1 MRNVR
6 SVVFDLDGT
15 LIDSAP
21 DLRRAVNR
29 LLAAESRS
37 ILDLDAVVG
46 MIGDG
51 AQKLVER
58 AFEATGGLDDAHDLD
73 DLTARFLGFYE
84 GRATEMT
91 HPYPGVVE
99 TLQWLQSEGLSLGIC
114 TNKPEAPTRE
124 ILRDLSLDTYFDAV
138 FGGDTLD
145 GVKKPDPRLLQAVLD
160 ALHCDARATVMVGDN
175 ANDVAVARAA
185 GVPIIL
191 RAGGYTRIPAAD
203 LGADQVIATFADLP
217 AALARLRQ
225 DA

>member
-1 MRNVR
+1 MRTVR

-29 LLAAESRS
+29 LLASEGRAS
-37 ILDLDAVVG
+37 LDLDAVVG

-51 AQKLVER
+51 AQKLIER
-58 AFEATGGLDDAHDLD
+58 AFKATGGLDDAHDLA
-73 DLTARFLGFYE
+73 DLTARFLAFYE
-84 GRATEMT
+84 GRATELT

-99 TLQWLQSEGLSLGIC
+99 TLRWLRSQGITLGIC

-124 ILRDLSLDTYFDAV
+124 ILQDLGLDAHFAAV
-138 FGGDTLD
+138 FGGDTID
-145 GVKKPDPRLLQAVLD
+145 GVRKPDPRLLLAVLH
-160 ALHCDARATVMVGDN
+160 ALDRSPSEAVMVGDN

-191 RAGGYTRIPAAD
+191 RANGYTRTPAND
-203 LGADQVIATFADLP
+203 LGADLVIDTFTELP
-217 AALARLRQ
+217 EALTRLR
-225 DA
+225 